1 MTITDHP
8 TATGGGRSPA
18 LLAVALLGAVA
29 LALLLLPDAAL
40 AVRDVGGGGGS
51 GKGTG
56 SVNAEAAGQNLANLL
71 KGIAQPVLY
80 VIAAIC
86 GIGAVLRHQYMLI
99 IGLIAGCMLITLLLI
114 DAGTGAIEAMA
125 NEFAKA
131 LGG

>member
-1 MTITDHP
+1 MTITNHP

-40 AVRDVGGGGGS
+40 AVRDVGGGG

>member
-1 MTITDHP
+1 MNPIHHL
-8 TATGGGRSPA
+8 TAPASGRSRTLLAIA
-18 LLAVALLGAVA
+18 LLAAVA
-29 LALLLLPDAAL
+29 LALLLTPDAAL
-40 AVRDVGGGGGS
+40 AVRDVDGGGS
-51 GKGTG
+51 GSTR
-56 SVNAEAAGQNLANLL
+56 SVDAEAAGENLSNLL

-99 IGLIAGCMLITLLLI
+99 IGLIGGCMLLTILML

>member
-1 MTITDHP
+1 MNPIHLTVP
-8 TATGGGRSPA
+8 ASGRSRTA
-18 LLAVALLGAVA
+18 LLAVALLGVVA
-29 LALLLLPDAAL
+29 LALLLLPDSAL
-40 AVRDVGGGGGS
+40 AVRDVGGGGG
-51 GKGTG
+51 GKG
-56 SVNAEAAGQNLANLL
+56 SVNAEAAGQNLADLL

-86 GIGAVLRHQYMLI
+86 GVGAVLRHQYMLI
-99 IGLIAGCMLITLLLI
+99 IGLIAGCMLLTVLMI